1 MLQKKSESESKDEY
15 TEIGGERVVP
25 GVPLSPLQR
34 AHVTM
39 SRQMGNDYP
48 DDIIDLYEMGGGAP
62 EGNELQEYMK
72 SKNGESLQAAPQ
84 SKSKG
89 LIKSITDFM
98 FNTDAKTQKLSN
110 AIQSSQNQVQIDPAS
125 SPIQTEPG
133 SVTMPAKPPQVMG
146 TKIEPTAPN
155 IPFIALLRGN
165 AKRYMQDS
173 STGSDLASYLS

>member
-1 MLQKKSESESKDEY
+1 
-15 TEIGGERVVP
+15 
-25 GVPLSPLQR
+25 
-34 AHVTM
+34 
-39 SRQMGNDYP
+39 
-48 DDIIDLYEMGGGAP
+48 
-62 EGNELQEYMK
+62 
-72 SKNGESLQAAPQ
+72 
-84 SKSKG
+84 
-89 LIKSITDFM
+89 M

-110 AIQSSQNQVQIDPAS
+110 AMQSPPLPPVPNTSS

-133 SVTMPAKPPQVMG
+133 AAMMPAQPPQVMG

>member
-1 MLQKKSESESKDEY
+1 
-15 TEIGGERVVP
+15 
-25 GVPLSPLQR
+25 
-34 AHVTM
+34 
-39 SRQMGNDYP
+39 MGNDYP

-62 EGNELQEYMK
+62 EGNELHEYMK
-72 SKNGESLQAAPQ
+72 SKNGQTLQAAPQ

-98 FNTDAKTQKLSN
+98 FRSEAKTQKL
-110 AIQSSQNQVQIDPAS
+110 ALAQSAQSPITMDPAS
-125 SPIQTEPG
+125 SPLQSEPG
-133 SVTMPAKPPQVMG
+133 AAVMPAQPPQVMG

>member
-1 MLQKKSESESKDEY
+1 M
-15 TEIGGERVVP
+15 G
-25 GVPLSPLQR
+25 
-34 AHVTM
+34 
-39 SRQMGNDYP
+39 RQMGNDYP

-72 SKNGESLQAAPQ
+72 SKNEGALKAAPQ

-98 FNTDAKTQKLSN
+98 FRSDAKTQKLSN
-110 AIQSSQNQVQIDPAS
+110 AVQSAQNERTIDPAS

-133 SVTMPAKPPQVMG
+133 AAMMPAQPPQVMG